1 MSFQNSYLITHPSLL
16 ITHIFRLMPRT
27 RYSHLDPDLIRQ
39 LLSEMGLRR
48 LFNHLLLQSGGDVDE
63 AMRWMRMLQ
72 QRGYLDENIDLD
84 QFFAQLMAENV
95 ITADHEGNLSL
106 TAGGERQ
113 IRRDALDE
121 IFGGLHR
128 SMSGS
133 HSVPTAGQGTERLTE
148 TRPYQFGD
156 DPMSIDS
163 IRSIQNAMKHNDP
176 ADPITIAADDLEVFE
191 TEHAS
196 SCATVVM
203 IDISHSMILYGED
216 RITPA
221 KKVALALTEL
231 ILTKYPKDAIDV
243 LLFGDEAR
251 EVPIS
256 EIAYVQVGP
265 YHTNTKAGLELAQ
278 RILRRRKHNNKQI
291 FMITDGKPSALTEN
305 GRLYTNSFGLDMK
318 IVNRTLEEA
327 DRCRR
332 QGIPIT
338 TFMLATD
345 PMLVNFVD
353 QLSKINRGRAFYAS
367 ADRLG
372 EYILAD
378 YIRNRRKFVH

>member
-1 MSFQNSYLITHPSLL
+1 M
-16 ITHIFRLMPRT
+16 RT
-27 RYSHLDPDLIRQ
+27 RYSHLDPQLIQQ
-39 LLSEMGLRR
+39 LLAEMGLRR
-48 LFNHLLLQSGGDVDE
+48 LFNHLLLQSGGDVEE

-72 QRGYLDENIDLD
+72 ERGYLDRDVDLD
-84 QFFAQLMAENV
+84 AFFAQLMAENI
-95 ITADHEGNLSL
+95 ITSDHEGNLSL
-106 TAGGERQ
+106 AAGGERQ

-121 IFGGLHR
+121 IFGGLQR
-128 SMSGS
+128 SMTGS
-133 HSVPTAGQGTERLTE
+133 HSVAQAGQGTERLTE
-148 TRPYQFGD
+148 TRQYQFGD
-156 DPMSIDS
+156 DPMAIDS
-163 IRSIQNAMKHNDP
+163 IRSLQNAMKHNDP
-176 ADPITIAADDLEVFE
+176 ADPIRITEDDLEVFE

-243 LLFGDEAR
+243 LLFGDDAT

-256 EIAYVQVGP
+256 QIPYVQVGP
-265 YHTNTKAGLELAQ
+265 FHTNTKAGLELAQ
-278 RILRRRKHNNKQI
+278 RILRRRKHANKQI
-291 FMITDGKPSALTEN
+291 FMITDGKPSALHEN
-305 GRLYTNSFGLDMK
+305 GKLYTNSFGLDMK

-332 QGIPIT
+332 ANIPIT

-345 PMLVNFVD
+345 PTLVNFVD

>member
-1 MSFQNSYLITHPSLL
+1 MRH
-16 ITHIFRLMPRT
+16 
-27 RYSHLDPDLIRQ
+27 RYSHLDPDLIRR
-39 LLSEMGLRR
+39 LLAEMGLRR
-48 LFNHLLLQSGGDVDE
+48 LFNHLLLQSGGDVEE
-63 AMRWMRMLQ
+63 AMRWMRLLQ
-72 QRGYLDENIDLD
+72 QRGFIDENVDLD
-84 QFFAQLMAENV
+84 AFFARLMQENV
-95 ITADHEGNLSL
+95 IGQDSNGNMTLS
-106 TAGGERQ
+106 AGGERQ

-121 IFGGLHR
+121 IFGGLQK
-128 SMSGS
+128 SMSGY
-133 HSVPTAGQGTERLTE
+133 HSVPTAGQGSERLTE
-148 TRPYQFGD
+148 TRAYQFGD

-163 IRSIQNAMKHNDP
+163 IRSLQNAMKHNDP
-176 ADPITIAADDLEVFE
+176 GGALSITEDDLEVFE
-191 TEHAS
+191 TEHNS

-231 ILTKYPKDAIDV
+231 ILTKYPKDTIDV
-243 LLFGDEAR
+243 VLFGDEAT
-251 EVPIS
+251 EVPIG
-256 EIAYVQVGP
+256 EIAYVKVGP
-265 YHTNTKAGLELAQ
+265 FHTNTKAGLELAQ

-291 FMITDGKPSALTEN
+291 FMITDGKPSALFEN
-305 GRLYTNSFGLDMK
+305 GHLYTNSFGLDMK

-332 QGIPIT
+332 AGIPIT

-345 PMLVNFVD
+345 PMLVNFVE
-353 QLSKINRGRAFYAS
+353 QLSQINRGRAFYS
-367 ADRLG
+367 SPDRLG

>member
-1 MSFQNSYLITHPSLL
+1 MRH
-16 ITHIFRLMPRT
+16 
-27 RYSHLDPDLIRQ
+27 RYSWHDPDFIRH
-39 LLSEMGLRR
+39 LLAEMGLRR
-48 LFNHLLLQSGGDVDE
+48 LFNHVLLQTGGDVEE
-63 AMRWMRMLQ
+63 AMQWMRALQ
-72 QRGYLDENIDLD
+72 QRGFIDPDVDLDAFFARLAEENIIGQDG
-84 QFFAQLMAENV
+84 N
-95 ITADHEGNLSL
+95 GNLTL
-106 TAGGERQ
+106 AAGGERQ

-121 IFGGLHR
+121 IFGGLKK
-128 SMSGS
+128 SAAGY
-133 HSVPTAGQGTERLTE
+133 HSVATAGQGSERLTE
-148 TRPYQFGD
+148 TRQYQFGD

-163 IRSIQNAMKHNDP
+163 IRSLQNAMKHTDP
-176 ADPITIAADDLEVFE
+176 VDAIRMTEEDLEVFE
-191 TEHAS
+191 TEHNS
-196 SCATVVM
+196 NCATVVM

-243 LLFGDEAR
+243 LLFGDEAT

-256 EIAYVQVGP
+256 EIPYVKVGP

-291 FMITDGKPSALTEN
+291 FMITDGKPSALTES
-305 GRLYTNSFGLDMK
+305 GMLYTNSFGLDMQ

-327 DRCRR
+327 DRGRR
-332 QGIPIT
+332 AGIPIT
-338 TFMLATD
+338 TLMLATD
-345 PMLVNFVD
+345 PMLLTFVE
-353 QLSKINRGRAFYAS
+353 QLSRINRGRAFYS
-367 ADRLG
+367 PPDRLG

>member
-1 MSFQNSYLITHPSLL
+1 MRS
-16 ITHIFRLMPRT
+16 
-27 RYSHLDPDLIRQ
+27 RYSHLDPDLIQR

-48 LFNHLLLQSGGDVDE
+48 LFNHLLLQSGGDVED
-63 AMRWMRMLQ
+63 AMQWMRMLQ
-72 QRGYLDENIDLD
+72 QRGYLDPEIDLD
-84 QFFAQLMAENV
+84 AFFAQLLEENV
-95 ITADHEGNLSL
+95 IGQDGEGNLVLS
-106 TAGGERQ
+106 AGGERQ

-121 IFGGLHR
+121 IFGGLQR
-128 SMSGS
+128 SMTGS
-133 HSVPTAGQGTERLTE
+133 HAVANPGAGTERLTE
-148 TRPYQFGD
+148 TRPYRFGD
-156 DPMSIDS
+156 DPMGIDS
-163 IRSIQNAMKHNDP
+163 IRSLQNAMQHNDP
-176 ADPITIAADDLEVFE
+176 AGQITITEDDLEVFE
-191 TEHAS
+191 TEHNS

-243 LLFGDEAR
+243 LLFGDDAT

-256 EIAYVQVGP
+256 EIPYVQVGP

-278 RILRRRKHNNKQI
+278 QILRRRRHANKQI
-291 FMITDGKPSALTEN
+291 FMITDGKPSALREN

-327 DRCRR
+327 ERCRR
-332 QGIPIT
+332 AGIPIT

-345 PMLVNFVD
+345 PTLVNFVD

-378 YIRNRRKFVH
+378 YIKNRRKFVH

>member
-1 MSFQNSYLITHPSLL
+1 MRH
-16 ITHIFRLMPRT
+16 
-27 RYSHLDPDLIRQ
+27 RYGYLDPDLIRQ
-39 LLSEMGLRR
+39 LLSELGLKR
-48 LFNHLLLQSGGDVDE
+48 LFNHLLLQTGGDVEE
-63 AMRWMRMLQ
+63 AMQWMRMLQ
-72 QRGYLDENIDLD
+72 QRGLIDESIDLEA
-84 QFFAQLMAENV
+84 FFARLVEENV
-95 ITADHEGNLSL
+95 LGQDGEGSL
-106 TAGGERQ
+106 TLASGGERQ

-121 IFGGLHR
+121 IFGGLEK
-128 SMSGS
+128 SAAGS
-133 HSVPTAGQGTERLTE
+133 HSIATPGQGSERLTE
-148 TRPYQFGD
+148 TRQYRFGD

-163 IRSIQNAMKHNDP
+163 IRTLQNAMKHGDP
-176 ADPITIAADDLEVFE
+176 SDDIRITEEDLEVFE
-191 TEHAS
+191 TEHNS

-231 ILTKYPKDAIDV
+231 ILTKYPKDSIDV
-243 LLFGDEAR
+243 LLFGDEAV

-256 EIAYVQVGP
+256 EIAYVKVGP

-291 FMITDGKPSALTEN
+291 FMITDGKPSALTEA

-332 QGIPIT
+332 AGIPIT

-345 PMLVNFVD
+345 PMLVNFVE
-353 QLSKINRGRAFYAS
+353 QLSQINRGRAFYS
-367 ADRLG
+367 SPDRLG

>member
-1 MSFQNSYLITHPSLL
+1 MRH
-16 ITHIFRLMPRT
+16 
-27 RYSHLDPDLIRQ
+27 RYSFLDPDVIRRLIA
-39 LLSEMGLRR
+39 EMGLRR
-48 LFNHLLLQSGGDVDE
+48 LFNSLLLQTGGDAED
-63 AMRWMRMLQ
+63 AMRWMRLLQERGVIGDEVDLEAFFAALQ
-72 QRGYLDENIDLD
+72 Q
-84 QFFAQLMAENV
+84 ENV
-95 ITADHEGNLSL
+95 LSRDGEGNVVLS
-106 TAGGERQ
+106 AGGERQ

-121 IFGGLHR
+121 IFGGLR
-128 SMSGS
+128 KSAAGY
-133 HSVPTAGQGTERLTE
+133 HSVQTAGQGSERLTE
-148 TRPYQFGD
+148 TRSYQFGD

-163 IRSIQNAMKHNDP
+163 IRTLQNALRHSDDP
-176 ADPITIAADDLEVFE
+176 AAPIRITEEDLEVFE
-191 TEHAS
+191 TEHNS
-196 SCATVVM
+196 NCATVVM

-231 ILTKYPKDAIDV
+231 VLTKYPKDAIDV
-243 LLFGDEAR
+243 LLFGDEAV

-256 EIAYVQVGP
+256 EIPYVKVGP

-278 RILRRRKHNNKQI
+278 RILRRRRHSNKQI

-305 GRLYTNSFGLDMK
+305 GQLYTNSFGLDMK

-332 QGIPIT
+332 AGIPIT

-345 PMLVNFVD
+345 PMLVNFVE
-353 QLSKINRGRAFYAS
+353 QLSKINRGRAFYTAP
-367 ADRLG
+367 DRLG

>member
-1 MSFQNSYLITHPSLL
+1 
-16 ITHIFRLMPRT
+16 
-27 RYSHLDPDLIRQ
+27 
-39 LLSEMGLRR
+39 MGLRR
-48 LFNHLLLQSGGDVDE
+48 LFNHLMLQSGGDVEE
-63 AMRWMRMLQ
+63 AMRWMRALQ
-72 QRGYLDENIDLD
+72 ERGYIDPSVDLEAFFARLVEENIIGQDSSG
-84 QFFAQLMAENV
+84 NV
-95 ITADHEGNLSL
+95 VLA
-106 TAGGERQ
+106 AGGERQ

-121 IFGGLHR
+121 IFGGLKK
-128 SMSGS
+128 SMSGY
-133 HSVPTAGQGTERLTE
+133 HSVQNAGQGTERLTE
-148 TRPYQFGD
+148 TRQYQFGD

-163 IRSIQNAMKHNDP
+163 IRSIQNAMKHTDP
-176 ADPITIAADDLEVFE
+176 ADDIRISEDDLEVFE
-191 TEHAS
+191 TEHNSA
-196 SCATVVM
+196 CATVVM
-203 IDISHSMILYGED
+203 IDISHSMVLYGED

-243 LLFGDEAR
+243 LLFGDEAV

-256 EIAYVQVGP
+256 EIPYVKVGP

-291 FMITDGKPSALTEN
+291 FMITDGKPSALFEG

-332 QGIPIT
+332 AGIPIT

-345 PMLVNFVD
+345 PLLVNFIE
-353 QLSKINRGRAFYAS
+353 QLSQINRGRAFYS
-367 ADRLG
+367 SPDRLG

>member
-1 MSFQNSYLITHPSLL
+1 MRH
-16 ITHIFRLMPRT
+16 
-27 RYSHLDPDLIRQ
+27 RYGYLDPDLIRQ
-39 LLSEMGLRR
+39 ILNEMGLRR
-48 LFNHLLLQSGGDVDE
+48 LFNHLLLQTGGDVEE
-63 AMRWMRMLQ
+63 AMRWMRALQ
-72 QRGYLDENIDLD
+72 DRGLIDPGVDLEA
-84 QFFAQLMAENV
+84 FFARLVEENV
-95 ITADHEGNLSL
+95 LGQDAEGNVVLA
-106 TAGGERQ
+106 AGGERQ

-121 IFGGLHR
+121 IFGGLDK
-128 SMSGS
+128 SAAGY
-133 HSVPTAGQGTERLTE
+133 HSVAQAGQGSERLTE
-148 TRPYQFGD
+148 TRSWQFGD
-156 DPMSIDS
+156 DPMSLDS
-163 IRSIQNAMKHNDP
+163 VRTLQNAMKHNDP
-176 ADPITIAADDLEVFE
+176 SDPISLVEEDFEVFE
-191 TEHAS
+191 TEHNS

-231 ILTKYPKDAIDV
+231 ILTKYPKDSIDV
-243 LLFGDEAR
+243 LLFGDHAV

-256 EIAYVQVGP
+256 EIPYVKVGP
-265 YHTNTKAGLELAQ
+265 FHTNTKAGLELAQ

-291 FMITDGKPSALTEN
+291 FMITDGKPSALHEG

-332 QGIPIT
+332 AGIPIT

-345 PMLVNFVD
+345 PMLVNFVE
-353 QLSKINRGRAFYAS
+353 QLSQINRGRAFYS
-367 ADRLG
+367 SPDRLG

>member
-1 MSFQNSYLITHPSLL
+1 MRH
-16 ITHIFRLMPRT
+16 
-27 RYSHLDPDLIRQ
+27 RYGYLDPRLIQQ
-39 LLSEMGLRR
+39 LLSEIGLRR
-48 LFNHLLLQSGGDVDE
+48 LFNHLLLQSGGDAEE
-63 AMRWMRMLQ
+63 AMRWMRALQ
-72 QRGYLDENIDLD
+72 DQGYLDPDIDLEAFFARLMDENILETD
-84 QFFAQLMAENV
+84 ANGNV
-95 ITADHEGNLSL
+95 GLA
-106 TAGGERQ
+106 AGGERQ

-121 IFGGLHR
+121 IFGGLKK
-128 SMSGS
+128 SAAGY
-133 HSVPTAGQGTERLTE
+133 HSVPSAGEGTERLTE
-148 TRPYQFGD
+148 NRPYRFGD
-156 DPMSIDS
+156 DPTSIDGV
-163 IRSIQNAMKHNDP
+163 RTLQNALQHGDP
-176 ADPITIAADDLEVFE
+176 ADDIMITEDDLEVFE
-191 TEHAS
+191 TEHNS

-231 ILTKYPKDAIDV
+231 ILTKYPKDTIDV
-243 LLFGDEAR
+243 LLFGDDAV

-256 EIAYVQVGP
+256 EIPYIKVGP
-265 YHTNTKAGLELAQ
+265 FHTNTKAGLVLAQ
-278 RILRRRKHNNKQI
+278 NILRRRKHNNKQI
-291 FMITDGKPSALTEN
+291 FMITDGKPSALHEN

-332 QGIPIT
+332 ARITIT

-345 PMLVNFVD
+345 PTLVNFVD
-353 QLSKINRGRAFYAS
+353 QLSRINRGRAFYS
-367 ADRLG
+367 STDRLG

>member
-1 MSFQNSYLITHPSLL
+1 MRH
-16 ITHIFRLMPRT
+16 
-27 RYSHLDPDLIRQ
+27 RYSFLDPDLIRQ
-39 LLSEMGLRR
+39 LLAEMGLRR
-48 LFNHLLLQSGGDVDE
+48 LFNHLLLQNGGDVEE
-63 AMRWMRMLQ
+63 AMRMMRMLQ
-72 QRGYLDENIDLD
+72 ERGLIGEDVDLD
-84 QFFAQLMAENV
+84 AFFAQLMQENF
-95 ITADHEGNLSL
+95 IGQDGEGNLAL
-106 TAGGERQ
+106 AAGGERQ

-121 IFGGLHR
+121 IFSGLTK
-128 SMSGS
+128 SMSGH
-133 HSVPTAGQGTERLTE
+133 HSVANAGQGTERLTE

-163 IRSIQNAMKHNDP
+163 IRSIQNAMRHNDP
-176 ADPITIAADDLEVFE
+176 ADAIRITEDDLEVVE

-196 SCATVVM
+196 NCATVVM

-231 ILTKYPKDAIDV
+231 ILTKYPKDSIDV
-243 LLFGDEAR
+243 LLFGDEAT

-256 EIAYVQVGP
+256 EIPYVEVGP

-278 RILRRRKHNNKQI
+278 RILRRRKHSNKQI
-291 FMITDGKPSALTEN
+291 FMITDGKPSALTE
-305 GRLYTNSFGLDMK
+305 GGKLYTNSFGLDMK

-332 QGIPIT
+332 AGIPIT

-353 QLSKINRGRAFYAS
+353 QLSKINRGRAFYS
-367 ADRLG
+367 SPDRLG

>member
-1 MSFQNSYLITHPSLL
+1 MRH
-16 ITHIFRLMPRT
+16 
-27 RYSHLDPDLIRQ
+27 RYSHLDPELIRQ
-39 LLSEMGLRR
+39 LLGELGLRR
-48 LFNHLLLQSGGDVDE
+48 LFNQLLLQTGGDVDE
-63 AMRWMRMLQ
+63 AMEWMRMLQ
-72 QRGYLDENIDLD
+72 ARGYLDPDLD
-84 QFFAQLMAENV
+84 LEEFFARMQDAN
-95 ITADHEGNLSL
+95 IIGQDGNGNLTLGPS
-106 TAGGERQ
+106 GERQ

-121 IFGGLHR
+121 IFGGLQK
-128 SMSGS
+128 SVAGY
-133 HSVPTAGQGTERLTE
+133 HSVSSAGQGTERLTE
-148 TRPYQFGD
+148 TRAYRFGD
-156 DPMSIDS
+156 DPMSLDS
-163 IRSIQNAMKHNDP
+163 VRTLQNAMQHGDP
-176 ADPITIAADDLEVFE
+176 STNITITEDDLEVFE
-191 TEHAS
+191 TEHNS

-231 ILTKYPKDAIDV
+231 VLTKYPKDAIDV
-243 LLFGDEAR
+243 LLFGDEAT

-256 EIAYVQVGP
+256 EIPYVKVGP

-278 RILRRRKHNNKQI
+278 NILRRRKHNNKQI

-332 QGIPIT
+332 ANIPIT

-345 PMLVNFVD
+345 PTLVNFVE
-353 QLSKINRGRAFYAS
+353 QLSKINRGRAFYS
-367 ADRLG
+367 SPDRLG

-378 YIRNRRKFVH
+378 YIKNRRKFVH

>member
-1 MSFQNSYLITHPSLL
+1 MRH
-16 ITHIFRLMPRT
+16 
-27 RYSHLDPDLIRQ
+27 RYSHLDPDLIRR
-39 LLSEMGLRR
+39 LLAEMGLRR
-48 LFNHLLLQSGGDVDE
+48 LFNHLLLQSGGDVEE

-72 QRGYLDENIDLD
+72 ERGYIERDVDLD
-84 QFFAQLMAENV
+84 AFFAQLMRENV
-95 ITADHEGNLSL
+95 IGQDGEGNLTL
-106 TAGGERQ
+106 GAGGERQ

-121 IFGGLHR
+121 IFGGLQK

-133 HSVPTAGQGTERLTE
+133 HSVASAGQGTERLTE
-148 TRPYQFGD
+148 TRAYQFGD

-163 IRSIQNAMKHNDP
+163 IRSIQNAMKHGDP
-176 ADPITIAADDLEVFE
+176 AERIALTEEDLEVFE
-191 TEHAS
+191 TEHNS

-243 LLFGDEAR
+243 LLFGDEAT
-251 EVPIS
+251 EVPIA
-256 EIAYVQVGP
+256 EIPYVEVGP
-265 YHTNTKAGLELAQ
+265 FHTNTKAGLQLAQ
-278 RILRRRKHNNKQI
+278 RILRRHKHANKQI

-332 QGIPIT
+332 AGIPIT

-345 PMLVNFVD
+345 PMLVNFVE
-353 QLSKINRGRAFYAS
+353 QLSKINRGRAFYS
-367 ADRLG
+367 STDRLG

>member
-1 MSFQNSYLITHPSLL
+1 M
-16 ITHIFRLMPRT
+16 RT
-27 RYSHLDPDLIRQ
+27 RYSHLDPDLIRR
-39 LLSEMGLRR
+39 LLAEMGLRR
-48 LFNHLLLQSGGDVDE
+48 LFNHLLLQTGGDVEE
-63 AMRWMRMLQ
+63 AMRWMRALQ
-72 QRGYLDENIDLD
+72 ERGYLDPDVDLD
-84 QFFAQLMAENV
+84 AFFARLMEENV
-95 ITADHEGNLSL
+95 LMQDGEGNLTLAS
-106 TAGGERQ
+106 GGERQ

-121 IFGGLHR
+121 IFGGLQK
-128 SMSGS
+128 SMAGS
-133 HSVPTAGQGTERLTE
+133 HSVATAGQGSERLTE

-156 DPMSIDS
+156 DPMAIDS
-163 IRSIQNAMKHNDP
+163 VRSLQNAMKHNEPDE
-176 ADPITIAADDLEVFE
+176 AIRIAEEDLEVFE
-191 TEHAS
+191 TEHNS
-196 SCATVVM
+196 GCATVVM

-243 LLFGDEAR
+243 LLFGDEAI

-256 EIAYVQVGP
+256 EIPYVKVGP

-291 FMITDGKPSALTEN
+291 FMITDGKPSALHEG

-332 QGIPIT
+332 AGIPIT

-367 ADRLG
+367 PDRLG

>member
-1 MSFQNSYLITHPSLL
+1 MRH
-16 ITHIFRLMPRT
+16 
-27 RYSHLDPDLIRQ
+27 RYGHLDPDLIRQ
-39 LLSEMGLRR
+39 LLAEMGLRR
-48 LFNHLLLQSGGDVDE
+48 LFNQLLLQTGGDVDE
-63 AMRWMRMLQ
+63 AMQWMRELQ
-72 QRGYLDENIDLD
+72 RRGYIGENVDLD
-84 QFFAQLMAENV
+84 AFFAQLLAEN
-95 ITADHEGNLSL
+95 IIGQDANGNLVL
-106 TAGGERQ
+106 AAGGERQ

-121 IFGGLHR
+121 IFGGLEK
-128 SMSGS
+128 SMTGY
-133 HSVPTAGQGTERLTE
+133 HSVTTAGQGTERLTE

-163 IRSIQNAMKHNDP
+163 IHSIQNAMRHRDP
-176 ADPITIAADDLEVFE
+176 SDPITIAEEDLEVFD
-191 TEHAS
+191 TEHNS
-196 SCATVVM
+196 NCATVVM

-231 ILTKYPKDAIDV
+231 ILTKYPKDSIDV
-243 LLFGDEAR
+243 LLFGDDAV

-256 EIAYVQVGP
+256 EIPYVKVGP
-265 YHTNTKAGLELAQ
+265 FHTNTKAGLELAQ
-278 RILRRRKHNNKQI
+278 RILRRRRHANKQI
-291 FMITDGKPSALTEN
+291 FMITDGKPSALHEN

-332 QGIPIT
+332 AGIPIT

-345 PMLVNFVD
+345 PTLVNFVE
-353 QLSKINRGRAFYAS
+353 QLSKINRGRAFYS
-367 ADRLG
+367 SPDRLG

>member
-1 MSFQNSYLITHPSLL
+1 MRH
-16 ITHIFRLMPRT
+16 
-27 RYSHLDPDLIRQ
+27 RYSYLDPDLIRQ
-39 LLSEMGLRR
+39 LLAQLGLRR
-48 LFNHLLLQSGGDVDE
+48 LFNHLLLQSGGDVEE

-72 QRGYLDENIDLD
+72 ERGLIDENIDLD
-84 QFFAQLMAENV
+84 AFFAQLMEENV
-95 ITADHEGNLSL
+95 IGEDQNGNLAL
-106 TAGGERQ
+106 AAGGERQ

-121 IFGGLHR
+121 IFGGLKK
-128 SMSGS
+128 SAAGY
-133 HSVPTAGQGTERLTE
+133 HSVNTAGQGSERLTE
-148 TRPYQFGD
+148 ARGYRFGD

-163 IRSIQNAMKHNDP
+163 IRTLQNAMKHGDDP
-176 ADPITIAADDLEVFE
+176 ADPIRITEEDLEVFE
-191 TEHAS
+191 TEHNSA
-196 SCATVVM
+196 CATVVM

-243 LLFGDEAR
+243 LLFGDEAT

-256 EIAYVQVGP
+256 EIPYVKVGP

-278 RILRRRKHNNKQI
+278 NILRRRKHNNKQI

-332 QGIPIT
+332 AGIPIT

-345 PMLVNFVD
+345 PMLVNFVE
-353 QLSKINRGRAFYAS
+353 QLSKINRGRAFYS
-367 ADRLG
+367 SPDRLG

>member
-1 MSFQNSYLITHPSLL
+1 
-16 ITHIFRLMPRT
+16 MP
-27 RYSHLDPDLIRQ
+27 
-39 LLSEMGLRR
+39 GNVALRR
-48 LFNHLLLQSGGDVDE
+48 
-63 AMRWMRMLQ
+63 RR
-72 QRGYLDENIDLD
+72 
-84 QFFAQLMAENV
+84 
-95 ITADHEGNLSL
+95 
-106 TAGGERQ
+106 ERQ

-121 IFGGLHR
+121 IFGGLQK
-128 SMSGS
+128 SAQGS
-133 HSVPTAGQGTERLTE
+133 HSVATAGQGTERLTGDASV
-148 TRPYQFGD
+148 PFGD
-156 DPMSIDS
+156 DPMAID
-163 IRSIQNAMKHNDP
+163 RCALLQNAMKRGHPSDDGP
-176 ADPITIAADDLEVFE
+176 MAEDDLEVFE
-191 TEHAS
+191 TEHNS

-203 IDISHSMILYGED
+203 IDISHSMVLYGED

-231 ILTKYPKDAIDV
+231 ILTKYPKDSIDV
-243 LLFGDEAR
+243 LLFGDEAV

-256 EIAYVQVGP
+256 EIPYVKVGP

-332 QGIPIT
+332 AGIPIT

-345 PMLVNFVD
+345 PMLVNFVE
-353 QLSKINRGRAFYAS
+353 QLSKINRGRAFYS
-367 ADRLG
+367 SPDRLG

-378 YIRNRRKFVH
+378 YIRNRRKFVRGSSCDALIAQGYCSRQPAAACVILSRVGGEISLNLIRRSFPACFTLWGAAASG

>member
-1 MSFQNSYLITHPSLL
+1 MRH
-16 ITHIFRLMPRT
+16 
-27 RYSHLDPDLIRQ
+27 RYAHLDPDLIRQ

-48 LFNHLLLQSGGDVDE
+48 LFNHLLLQSGGDVEE
-63 AMRWMRMLQ
+63 AMRWMRNLQ
-72 QRGYLDENIDLD
+72 QRGYLDPDVDLD
-84 QFFAQLMAENV
+84 EFFARLLADNV
-95 ITADHEGNLSL
+95 IGQDGEGNLVLAS
-106 TAGGERQ
+106 GGERQ

-121 IFGGLHR
+121 IFGGLQK
-128 SMSGS
+128 SISGT
-133 HSVPTAGQGTERLTE
+133 HSVANPGQGTERLTE

-163 IRSIQNAMKHNDP
+163 IRTLQNAMKHNDP
-176 ADPITIAADDLEVFE
+176 AEAIALVEEDFEVFE
-191 TEHAS
+191 TEHNS

-243 LLFGDEAR
+243 LLFGDEAT

-256 EIAYVQVGP
+256 EIPYVQVGP

-291 FMITDGKPSALTEN
+291 FMITDGKPSALTEG

-332 QGIPIT
+332 AGIPIT

-345 PMLVNFVD
+345 PMLVNFVE
-353 QLSKINRGRAFYAS
+353 QLSQINRGRAFYS
-367 ADRLG
+367 SPDRLG

>member
-1 MSFQNSYLITHPSLL
+1 MRH
-16 ITHIFRLMPRT
+16 

-39 LLSEMGLRR
+39 LLAEMGLRR
-48 LFNHLLLQSGGDVDE
+48 LFNQLLLQSGGDVEE

-72 QRGYLDENIDLD
+72 DRGYIDGDVDLD
-84 QFFAQLMAENV
+84 AFFARLTEEEV
-95 ITADHEGNLSL
+95 IGRDAEGNLTL
-106 TAGGERQ
+106 RAGGERQ

-121 IFGGLHR
+121 IFGGLQK
-128 SMSGS
+128 SMSGQ
-133 HSVPTAGQGTERLTE
+133 HAVPNPGQGTERLTE
-148 TRPYQFGD
+148 TRPWQFGD
-156 DPMSIDS
+156 DPLSIDS
-163 IRSIQNAMKHNDP
+163 VRSLQNAMKHNDP
-176 ADPITIAADDLEVFE
+176 SDPVRILEDDLEVFE

-231 ILTKYPKDAIDV
+231 ILTKYPKDSIDV

-251 EVPIS
+251 EVPIR
-256 EIAYVQVGP
+256 EIPYVQVGP

-291 FMITDGKPSALTEN
+291 FMITDGKPSALFEG

-332 QGIPIT
+332 AGIPIT

-367 ADRLG
+367 VDRLG